1 MKTFKQWFF
10 AAVLLVVATTG
21 FAQVTTSSISGNV
34 KDNKAVNIYG
44 ATIEAVHKPTGT
56 KYYAT
61 TNAVGNYGI
70 ASVRPGGPYTIK
82 ITFVSFKPVVFEDQY
97 ASLGNGI
104 NLDVV
109 LEDEA
114 SLLKE
119 VVVSTS
125 KNGLISKNRTGA
137 SQQFSKREINA
148 VPIIGSRTIN
158 DITKYN
164 ANGNGR
170 SFGSQDSRLNNFTI
184 DGSVF
189 NNGFGLGN
197 TSQAGGRTG
206 STAISLDAI
215 EQLQVNIAPFDVRQ
229 SGFVGAGI
237 NAVTR
242 SGTNEIEGSVYTSF
256 KDNTSPFLG
265 TKAAGV
271 EIVPNKFSDQIYG
284 MRIGA
289 PIIKNK
295 LFIFANYEGGRSV
308 TPATTWT
315 STGSPTP
322 SAQVSTPTFAQMTT
336 LSNYLGSTFGYQ
348 TGAFENYDNK
358 SNSDKFLVKLDFN
371 LNDNNKISAR
381 YVWHNSASDINVS
394 NSPSLGAGN
403 RTTRIESMSFQNSGY
418 VIQDNTRSTVVEW
431 NSKLSDT
438 WDLNLIVGYDK
449 QIEDRKDATIFPTV
463 DIRNGSGVSLL
474 SPYTA
479 TSTTNLVSFGT
490 DPFTPGNR
498 LDYSNLHGTLNVTK
512 RLNKHT
518 ILFGSN
524 YEKFQ
529 SNNSFFPGSHGVYIF
544 NSLEHFYAAANQSAA
559 TGGAPSTILPA
570 RFQFRYSALVGGA
583 EPMQTLKSN
592 KLDFYVQDEIKF
604 NNQFKLTLGL
614 RASLVDFENTAL
626 SNPIVANY
634 SFLNGKKYDTGVMPE
649 RQLLWEPR
657 VGMNLDVFG
666 NSKTQLRGGFGMF
679 TGRPPYVFVS
689 NQIGNNGV
697 LTGFIDDSN
706 PALPNYGFTQNPA
719 QYFIPANAATAIP
732 ASFDLAFTETNYKF
746 PQVFKIDLALDQKL
760 PFGFIGSVEGIFNKN
775 VNETFYY
782 NANQAAAV
790 GTFNGVDNRPRFAR
804 TQAGTR
810 IQGNVSNA
818 VVLANSSRGYYQ
830 SATFKLDYPNNNG
843 VFGSLAYTIAES
855 KDLMSAGSIAAGSF
869 TSALSVN
876 GNNDLNLAYSDNDIP
891 HRIVGLLGYRFEY
904 GKSFL
909 GATTFN
915 VGYIGEQSNRFS
927 HTING
932 DMNGDLINNNDLMFI
947 PNNGNQIQFEAYTA
961 GGNTYTVAQQQQ
973 AFENYISNDP
983 YLNSRRGQYAERNAI
998 AIPML
1003 HRVDLSVTQ
1012 DISFK
1017 VRGKLTTFQVRADI
1031 LNFGNLL
1038 NNEWGVSQR
1047 STAPRLLAYRSTNVA
1062 GEPVYR
1068 LSTQTNVNGTSQLV
1082 TDRFTKNA
1090 SQFEVWQ
1097 AQLTLRYSF

>member
-10 AAVLLVVATTG
+10 AAALLVVASAG

-56 KYYAT
+56 KYYST

-70 ASVRPGGPYTIK
+70 PSVRPGGPYTIK
-82 ITFVSFKPVVFEDQY
+82 ITFVSFKPVVIEDQY

-114 SLLKE
+114 SVLKE
-119 VVVSTS
+119 VVVTS
-125 KNGLISKNRTGA
+125 SRNGLISKNRTGA

-189 NNGFGLGN
+189 NNGFGLGGS
-197 TSQAGGRTG
+197 SQAGGRTG

-242 SGTNEIEGSVYTSF
+242 SGTNELEGSVYMSY
-256 KDNTSPFLG
+256 KDDKSAFLG
-265 TKAAGV
+265 TRAAGID
-271 EIVPNKFSDQIYG
+271 IVPNKFSDQIYG
-284 MRIGA
+284 IRVGA

-315 STGSPTP
+315 ATGSPNP
-322 SAQVSTPTFAQMTT
+322 SGQVSLPTYAQMTT
-336 LSNYLGSTFGYQ
+336 LSSYLSNTFGYQ
-348 TGAFENYDNK
+348 TGPFENFDNK
-358 SNSDKFLVKLDFN
+358 SNSDKFLIKLDFN

-381 YVWHNSASDINVS
+381 YVWHNSASDVVIS
-394 NSPSLGAGN
+394 NSNGIGNGN
-403 RTTRIESMSFQNSGY
+403 RTNRLESMSFQNSGY

-431 NSKLSDT
+431 NSKLSNT

-449 QIEDRKDATIFPTV
+449 QIEDRKDVTNFPTV
-463 DIRNGSGVSLL
+463 DIKNGGANA
-474 SPYTA
+474 A
-479 TSTTNLVSFGT
+479 TLISFGV

-498 LDYSNLHGTLNVTK
+498 LDYDNLHGTLNITK

-518 ILFGSN
+518 LLVGTN

-529 SNNSFFPGSHGVYIF
+529 SNNSFVSGAQGAYVF
-544 NSLEHFYAAANQSAA
+544 NSLADFYTAAGQFA
-559 TGGAPSTILPA
+559 TTGLPSTFVPA
-570 RFQFRYSALVGGA
+570 RFQLRYSALPGGA
-583 EPMQTLKSN
+583 DAVQVLKSN
-592 KLDFYVQDEIKF
+592 KLDLYFQDEIKF
-604 NNQFKLTLGL
+604 NNRFKLTLGL
-614 RASLVDFENTAL
+614 RASIVDFENTAIA
-626 SNPIVANY
+626 NPTVANY
-634 SFLNGKKYDTGVMPE
+634 AFLNGRKFDTGAMPE
-649 RQLLWEPR
+649 KQLLWEPR
-657 VGMNLDVFG
+657 LGMNLDVFG
-666 NSKTQLRGGFGMF
+666 DSKTQLRGGFGMF
-679 TGRPPYVFVS
+679 TGRPPYVFIS

-706 PALPNYGFTQNPA
+706 PAAPNYGFTTNPVQA
-719 QYFIPANAATAIP
+719 FTPANAASVIP
-732 ASFDLAFTETNYKF
+732 ATFDLAFSERSYKF
-746 PQVFKIDLALDQKL
+746 PQVFKIDLAIDQKL
-760 PFGFIGSVEGIFNKN
+760 PFGFIGSIEGIFNKN

-782 NANQAAAV
+782 NANLADAV
-790 GTFNGVDNRPRFAR
+790 GTFAGVDNRPRFAR
-804 TQAGTR
+804 TSVGTR
-810 IQGNVSNA
+810 VQSNVSNA
-818 VVLANSSRGYYQ
+818 IVLGNSSRGYYQ
-830 SATFKLDYPNNNG
+830 SATFKLDYPNNRG
-843 VFGSLAYTIAES
+843 VFGSLAYTISES
-855 KDLMSAGSIAAGSF
+855 RDLMSAGSIAATSF
-869 TSALSVN
+869 NSAISVN
-876 GNNDLNLAYSDNDIP
+876 GNNNLTPSYSDNDLP
-891 HRIVGLLGYRFEY
+891 HRIVGLLGYKFEY
-904 GKSFL
+904 GKKVI

-915 VGYIGEQSNRFS
+915 IGYIGEKSGRFS

-932 DMNGDLINNNDLMFI
+932 DMNGDLNANNDLMFI
-947 PNNGNQIQFEAYTA
+947 PNNGNQIQFEPYTLN
-961 GGNTYTVAQQQQ
+961 GNTYTAIQQQQ
-973 AFENYISNDP
+973 AFEYYIANDP
-983 YLNSRRGQYAERNAI
+983 YLSSRRGQYAERNAI
-998 AIPML
+998 ALPML

-1017 VRGKLTTFQVRADI
+1017 IRGKLTSFQVRADI

-1038 NNEWGVSQR
+1038 NSDWGVNNR
-1047 STAPRLLAYRSTNVA
+1047 STAPRLLTYRTTTLPGGL

-1068 LSTQTNVNGTSQLV
+1068 FNTETFPDGTSQLV
-1082 TDRFTKNA
+1082 KNRFTKNS

>member
-10 AAVLLVVATTG
+10 AALLFVVASAG

-44 ATIEAVHKPTGT
+44 ATIEAIHKPTGT
-56 KYYAT
+56 KYYSS

-70 ASVRPGGPYTIK
+70 TSVRVGGPYTIK
-82 ITFVSFKPVVFEDQY
+82 ISFVSFKPLVIEDQY

-104 NLDVV
+104 NLDVI

-114 SLLKE
+114 SVLKE
-119 VVVSTS
+119 VVVASS
-125 KNGLISKNRTGA
+125 RSGLISKNRTGA

-189 NNGFGLGN
+189 NNGFGLG
-197 TSQAGGRTG
+197 SSSIAGGQTR

-242 SGTNEIEGSVYTSF
+242 SGTNEIEGSVYTSY
-256 KDNTSPFLG
+256 KDNKSAFLG
-265 TKAAGV
+265 TKAAGID
-271 EIVPNKFSDQIYG
+271 IVPNKFSDQIYG

-295 LFIFANYEGGRSV
+295 LFIFANYEGSRSV
-308 TPATTWT
+308 SPATTWT
-315 STGSPTP
+315 SKGSPNQ
-322 SAQVSTPTFAQMTT
+322 SAQISNPTYVEMST
-336 LSNYLGSTFGYQ
+336 LSNYLQNTFGYA
-348 TGAFENYDNK
+348 TGPWENYDNQAK
-358 SNSDKFLVKLDFN
+358 SDKFLIKLDYN
-371 LNDNNKISAR
+371 LNDNNKFSLR
-381 YVWHNSASDINVS
+381 YIWHNSTADNNI
-394 NSPSLGAGN
+394 SPSRSLGNGN
-403 RTTRIESMSFQNSGY
+403 RTTRQESMSFQNSGY
-418 VIQDNTRSTVVEW
+418 KIQDNTRSIVAEW
-431 NSKLSDT
+431 NSKLSNT

-449 QIEDRKDATIFPTV
+449 QIEGRYDSTIFPTV
-463 DIRNGSGVSLL
+463 DIKGTGL
-474 SPYTA
+474 S
-479 TSTTNLVSFGT
+479 STYISFGT
-490 DPFTPGNR
+490 DPFTPSNR
-498 LDYSNLHGTLNVTK
+498 LDYDNLHGTLNITK

-518 ILFGSN
+518 LLVGTN

-529 SNNSFFPGSHGVYIF
+529 SNNSFFSGSHGVYVF
-544 NSLEHFYAAANQSAA
+544 NSLADFYTAAGQSA
-559 TGGAPSTILPA
+559 TSNGAPSTFVPA
-570 RFQFRYSALVGGA
+570 RFQLRYSALPGG
-583 EPMQTLKSN
+583 EVPLQVLKSN
-592 KLDFYVQDEIKF
+592 KLDVYVQDEIKF

-614 RASLVDFENTAL
+614 RASIVDFANTAIT
-626 SNPIVANY
+626 NPTVLNY
-634 SFLNGKKYDTGVMPE
+634 AFLNGKKYDTGAMPE

-666 NSKTQLRGGFGMF
+666 DSKTQLRGGFGMF

-689 NQIGNNGV
+689 NQIGNNGI
-697 LTGFIDDSN
+697 LTGFIDDSS
-706 PALPNYGFTQNPA
+706 PALPNYGFTPNPNN
-719 QYFIPANAATAIP
+719 YFIPTNAATAIP
-732 ASFDLAFTETNYKF
+732 ATFDLAFTETSYKF
-746 PQVFKIDLALDQKL
+746 PQVFKIDLAWDQKL

-782 NANQAAAV
+782 NANQAGPV
-790 GTFNGVDNRPRFAR
+790 GVFAGVDNRPRFAG
-804 TQAGTR
+804 TSAGTR

-818 VVLANSSRGYYQ
+818 IVLANSSRGYYQ
-830 SATFKLDYPNNNG
+830 SVTFKLDYPSNHG
-843 VFGSLAYTIAES
+843 IFGSLAYTRSES
-855 KDLMSAGSIAAGSF
+855 KDLMSAGSVASTSF
-869 TSALSVN
+869 QGALSVN
-876 GNNDLNLAYSDNDIP
+876 GNNNLNLAYSDNDLP
-891 HRIVGLLGYRFEY
+891 HRIVGLMGYKFEY
-904 GKSFL
+904 GKNIK

-915 VGYIGEQSNRFS
+915 IGYIGEQSNRYS
-927 HTING
+927 HTIIG
-932 DMNGDLINNNDLMFI
+932 DINGDLNDGNDLMFI
-947 PNNGNQIQFEAYTA
+947 PTNASQIQFEAYTA
-961 GGNTYTVAQQQQ
+961 FGNTYTVAQQQQ
-973 AFENYISNDP
+973 AFEYYITNDP

-1038 NNEWGVSQR
+1038 NNDWGVSQR
-1047 STAPRLLAYRSTNVA
+1047 ATAARLLNYRSTNA
-1062 GEPVYR
+1062 GGEPVYR
-1068 LSTQTNVNGTSQLV
+1068 FATQSNPDGTTQLV
-1082 TDRFTKNA
+1082 TDRFTKNV

>member
-10 AAVLLVVATTG
+10 AAALFVAASAG
-21 FAQVTTSSISGNV
+21 FAQVTTSSVSGNV
-34 KDNKAVNIYG
+34 KDNKGVNIYG
-44 ATIEAVHKPTGT
+44 ATIEAVHRPSGT
-56 KYYAT
+56 KYFAT

-70 ASVRPGGPYTIK
+70 NSVRPGGPYTIK
-82 ITFVSFKPVVFEDQY
+82 VSFVSFKSVVIDDQY
-97 ASLGNGI
+97 AALGNGI
-104 NLDVV
+104 NFDVV

-114 SLLKE
+114 SVLKE
-119 VVVSTS
+119 VVVTS
-125 KNGLISKNRTGA
+125 SRSGLISKNRTGA

-197 TSQAGGRTG
+197 TAQAGGRTG

-242 SGTNEIEGSVYTSF
+242 SGTNELEGSVYMSY
-256 KDNTSPFLG
+256 KDNKSAFLG
-265 TKAAGV
+265 TRAAGID
-271 EIVPNKFSDQIYG
+271 IVPSKFSDQIYG
-284 MRIGA
+284 IRIGA

-295 LFIFANYEGGRSV
+295 LFIFANYEGARSV
-308 TPATTWT
+308 QPATTWT
-315 STGSPTP
+315 ATGSPNP
-322 SAQVSTPTFAQMTT
+322 SSQVSTPTFAQMTT
-336 LSNYLGSTFGYQ
+336 LSNYLSTTFGYQ
-348 TGAFENYDNK
+348 TGPFENFDNK

-381 YVWHNSASDINVS
+381 YVWHNSTADVNMS
-394 NSPSLGAGN
+394 NSRALGNGD
-403 RTTRIESMSFQNSGY
+403 RTTRQESMSFQNSGY
-418 VIQDNTRSTVVEW
+418 VIQDNTRSTVIEW
-431 NSKLSDT
+431 NSKLSST
-438 WDLNLIVGYDK
+438 WDLNLILGYDK
-449 QIEDRKDATIFPTV
+449 QIEDRKDATLFPTV
-463 DIRNGSGVSLL
+463 DIRNNGANAPTLI
-474 SPYTA
+474 
-479 TSTTNLVSFGT
+479 SFGT
-490 DPFTPGNR
+490 DPFTPSNR
-498 LDYSNLHGTLNVTK
+498 LDYSNLHGTLNITK

-518 ILFGSN
+518 ILLGTN
-524 YEKFQ
+524 YEMFQ
-529 SNNSFFPGSHGVYIF
+529 SNNSFFPGSHGVYVF
-544 NSLEHFYAAANQSAA
+544 NSLADFYTAAGQSAA
-559 TGGAPSTILPA
+559 NNGAPSTFVPA
-570 RFQFRYSALVGGA
+570 RFQLRYSALPGGA
-583 EPMQTLKSN
+583 EPLQVLKSN
-592 KLDFYVQDEIKF
+592 KLDLYVQDEIKF
-604 NNQFKLTLGL
+604 NNQFKVTLGL
-614 RASLVDFENTAL
+614 RASIVDFENTAIT
-626 SNPIVANY
+626 NPTVLNY
-634 SFLNGKKYDTGVMPE
+634 AFLNGKKYDTGLMPE
-649 RQLLWEPR
+649 QQLLWEPR

-689 NQIGNNGV
+689 NQIGNNGI
-697 LTGFIDDSN
+697 LTGFIDDAN
-706 PALPNYGFTQNPA
+706 PALPNYGFTPNPA

-732 ASFDLAFTETNYKF
+732 ATFDLAFTETNYKF
-746 PQVFKIDLALDQKL
+746 PQVFKIDLAWDQKL
-760 PFGFIGSVEGIFNKN
+760 PGGFIGSVEGIFNKN

-782 NANQAAAV
+782 NANQANAI
-790 GTFNGVDNRPRFAR
+790 GTFAGPDNRPRFAR
-804 TQAGTR
+804 TQVGTR
-810 IQGNVSNA
+810 IQSNVSNA
-818 VVLANSSRGYYQ
+818 IVLGNSSRGFYQ
-830 SATFKLDYPNNNG
+830 SVTFKLDYPSNHG
-843 VFGSLAYTIAES
+843 VFGSLAYTRSES
-855 KDLMSAGSIAAGSF
+855 RDLMSAGSIASSSF
-869 TSALSVN
+869 QGANSVN
-876 GNNDLNLAYSDNDIP
+876 GNNDLKLSLSDNDIP

-904 GKSFL
+904 GKYIM

-915 VGYIGEQSNRFS
+915 IGYIGEQSGRFS

-932 DMNGDLINNNDLMFI
+932 DMNGDLVNNNDLMFI
-947 PNNGNQIQFEAYTA
+947 PNNGNQINFENYTLN
-961 GGNTYTVAQQQQ
+961 GNTYTAAQQQQ
-973 AFENYISNDP
+973 AFEFYIANDP
-983 YLNSRRGQYAERNAI
+983 YLNERRGQYAERNAI

-1017 VRGKLTTFQVRADI
+1017 IGKKLQSFQVRADI

-1047 STAPRLLAYRSTNVA
+1047 STLPRLLTYRSTNGA

-1068 LSTQTNVNGTSQLV
+1068 MGTQIYPDGTSQLV
-1082 TDRFTKNA
+1082 KDRFVKNT

>member
-10 AAVLLVVATTG
+10 AAALFVVASAG

-34 KDNKAVNIYG
+34 KDNKKVNIYG

-56 KYYAT
+56 KYYST

-82 ITFVSFKPVVFEDQY
+82 ITFVSFKPVVIDDQY

-114 SLLKE
+114 SVLKE
-119 VVVSTS
+119 VVVTSTR
-125 KNGLISKNRTGA
+125 NGLISKNRTGA

-189 NNGFGLGN
+189 NNGFGLGS

-242 SGTNEIEGSVYTSF
+242 SGTNEIEGSVYTSY
-256 KDNTSPFLG
+256 KDNKSPFLG

-271 EIVPNKFSDQIYG
+271 DVVQNKFSDQIYG
-284 MRIGA
+284 IRIGA

-295 LFIFANYEGGRSV
+295 LFIFANYEGARSV
-308 TPATTWT
+308 QPATTWT
-315 STGSPTP
+315 SKNSPNP
-322 SAQVSTPTFAQMTT
+322 SSQVSAPTYAEMSL
-336 LSNYLGSTFGYQ
+336 LSQYLGTTFGYQ
-348 TGAFENYDNK
+348 TGPWENYDNK
-358 SNSDKFLVKLDFN
+358 ATSDKFLVKLDFN

-381 YVWHNSASDINVS
+381 YVWHNSASDVNIS
-394 NSPSLGAGN
+394 NSNSLGNGN
-403 RTTRIESMSFQNSGY
+403 RTTRQESMSFQNSGY

-431 NSKLSDT
+431 NSKLSNT

-449 QIEDRKDATIFPTV
+449 QIEDRKDAALFPTV
-463 DIRNGSGVSLL
+463 DIRNSPL
-474 SPYTA
+474 S
-479 TSTTNLVSFGT
+479 STYISFGT

-498 LDYSNLHGTLNVTK
+498 LDYSNLHGTLNITK

-518 ILFGSN
+518 FLAGAN

-529 SNNSFFPGSHGVYIF
+529 SNNSFFPGSHGVYVF
-544 NSLEHFYAAANQSAA
+544 NSLADFYTAAGQSAA
-559 TGGAPSTILPA
+559 TNGAPSTFVPA
-570 RFQFRYSALVGGA
+570 SFQFRYSALPGGA
-583 EPMQTLKSN
+583 EPLQILKSN
-592 KLDFYVQDEIKF
+592 KLDFYLQDEIKF
-604 NNQFKLTLGL
+604 NNRFKVTLGL
-614 RASLVDFENTAL
+614 RASIVDFENTAI
-626 SNPIVANY
+626 SNPTVLNY
-634 SFLNGKKYDTGVMPE
+634 AFLNGKKYDTGKMPE
-649 RQLLWEPR
+649 QQLLWEPR
-657 VGMNLDVFG
+657 VGLNLDVFG
-666 NSKTQLRGGFGMF
+666 DSKTQLRGGFGMF

-689 NQIGNNGV
+689 NQIGNNGI
-697 LTGFIDDSN
+697 LTGFIDDQS
-706 PALPNYGFTQNPA
+706 PAPPNYGFTPNPN
-719 QYFIPANAATAIP
+719 QYFIPGNAATAIP
-732 ASFDLAFTETNYKF
+732 STFDLAFTETNYKF
-746 PQVFKIDLALDQKL
+746 PQVFKIDMAWDQKL

-782 NANQAAAV
+782 NANQASPV
-790 GTFNGVDNRPRFAR
+790 GTFVGPDNRPRFAN
-804 TQAGTR
+804 TPAGTR

-818 VVLANSSRGYYQ
+818 IVLGNSSRGFYQ
-830 SATFKLDYPNNNG
+830 SVTFKLDYPSNHG
-843 VFGSLAYTIAES
+843 VFGSLAYTRSES
-855 KDLMSAGSIAAGSF
+855 RDLMSAGSIASGSF
-869 TSALSVN
+869 QGAVSVN
-876 GNNDLNLAYSDNDIP
+876 GNNSLNLALSDNDIP

-904 GKSFL
+904 GKKIL

-915 VGYIGEQSNRFS
+915 VGYIGEQSGRFS
-927 HTING
+927 YLING
-932 DMNGDLINNNDLMFI
+932 DMNGDLNRNNDLMFI
-947 PNNGNQIQFEAYTA
+947 PNNANQIRFEAYTLN
-961 GGNTYTVAQQQQ
+961 GNTYSIAQQEQ
-973 AFENYISNDP
+973 AFEYYITNDP
-983 YLNSRRGQYAERNAI
+983 YLNSRRGQYAERNAV

-1017 VRGKLTTFQVRADI
+1017 IGKKLQSFQVRADI

-1047 STAPRLLAYRSTNVA
+1047 ATLPRLLSYRLTNVA

-1068 LSTQTNVNGTSQLV
+1068 FNTQTNTDGTSQLV
-1082 TDRFTKNA
+1082 KDRFSKNS

>member
-10 AAVLLVVATTG
+10 AALLFVVASAG

-44 ATIEAVHKPTGT
+44 ATIEAIHKPTGT
-56 KYYAT
+56 KYYSS

-70 ASVRPGGPYTIK
+70 TSVRVGGPYTIK
-82 ITFVSFKPVVFEDQY
+82 ISFISFKPLVIEDQY

-104 NLDVV
+104 NLDVI

-114 SLLKE
+114 SVLKE
-119 VVVSTS
+119 VVVASS
-125 KNGLISKNRTGA
+125 RSGLISKNRTGA

-189 NNGFGLGN
+189 NNGFGLGS

-242 SGTNEIEGSVYTSF
+242 SGTNEIEGSVYTSY
-256 KDNTSPFLG
+256 KDNKSPFLG

-271 EIVPNKFSDQIYG
+271 DVVQNKFSDLITG
-284 MRIGA
+284 FRIGA

-315 STGSPTP
+315 AAGSPNP
-322 SAQVSTPTFAQMTT
+322 SAQVSTPTYAEMTT
-336 LSNYLGSTFGYQ
+336 LSTYLNTNFGYQ
-348 TGAFENYDNK
+348 TGPFENYDNK
-358 SNSDKFLVKLDFN
+358 SNSDKFLIKLDFN

-381 YVWHNSASDINVS
+381 YVWHNSSSDVNIS
-394 NSPSLGAGN
+394 NSNQIGNGN
-403 RTTRIESMSFQNSGY
+403 RTNRVEAMSFQNSGY

-431 NSKLSDT
+431 NGKLSNIL
-438 WDLNLIVGYDK
+438 DLNLIVGYDK
-449 QIEDRKDATIFPTV
+449 QIEDRKEANNFPTV
-463 DIRNGSGVSLL
+463 DIRNGGANA
-474 SPYTA
+474 A
-479 TSTTNLVSFGT
+479 TLISFGV

-498 LDYSNLHGTLNVTK
+498 LNYDNLHGTLNLTA

-518 ILFGSN
+518 VLAGFN

-529 SNNSFFPGSHGVYIF
+529 SNNSFISGSQGAYVF
-544 NSLEHFYAAANQSAA
+544 NSLADFYTAAGQFIS
-559 TGGAPSTILPA
+559 TGAPSTFVPA
-570 RFQFRYSALVGGA
+570 RFQLRYSALPGGA
-583 EPMQTLKSN
+583 DTEQILKSN
-592 KLDFYVQDEIKF
+592 KYDFYIQDEIKF
-604 NNQFKLTLGL
+604 TNQLKVTLGL
-614 RASLVDFENTAL
+614 RASIVDFENTAIT
-626 SNPIVANY
+626 NPTVANY
-634 SFLNGKKYDTGVMPE
+634 AFLNDRKYDTGVMPE
-649 RQLLWEPR
+649 KQLLWEPR
-657 VGMNLDVFG
+657 VGLNLDVFG

-679 TGRPPYVFVS
+679 TGRPPYVFIS
-689 NQIGNNGV
+689 NQIGNNGI
-697 LTGFIDDSN
+697 LTGFIDDQN
-706 PALPNYGFTQNPA
+706 PAAPNYGFTTNPVQA
-719 QYFIPANAATAIP
+719 YTPANASSVVP
-732 ASFDLAFTETNYKF
+732 ASFDLAFSETNYKF
-746 PQVFKIDLALDQKL
+746 PQVFKIDLAVDQKL
-760 PFGFIGSVEGIFNKN
+760 PFGFIGSIEGIFNKN
-775 VNETFYY
+775 VNEVFYS
-782 NANQAAAV
+782 NANLANAV
-790 GTFNGVDNRPRFAR
+790 GTFTGVDNRPRYAR
-804 TQAGTR
+804 TSSGTR
-810 IQGNVSNA
+810 VQGNVSNA
-818 VVLANSSRGYYQ
+818 IVLGNSSRGYYQ
-830 SATFKLDYPNNNG
+830 SATFKLDYPSNNG
-843 VFGSLAYTIAES
+843 VFGSLAYTISES
-855 KDLMSAGSIAAGSF
+855 RDLMSAGSTAATSF
-869 TSALSVN
+869 NSALSVN
-876 GNNDLNLAYSDNDIP
+876 GNNNLTPSLSDNDIP
-891 HRIVGLLGYRFEY
+891 HRVVGLLGYRFEY
-904 GKSFL
+904 GKTVL

-915 VGYIGEQSNRFS
+915 IGYVGEKAGRFS
-927 HTING
+927 HTITG
-932 DMNGDLINNNDLMFI
+932 DMNGDLNTNNDLMYI
-947 PNNGNQIQFEAYTA
+947 PNNGNQIQFEAYTLN
-961 GGNTYTVAQQQQ
+961 GNTYSVAQQQQ
-973 AFENYISNDP
+973 AFEYYIANDP

-998 AIPML
+998 ALPML

-1038 NNEWGVSQR
+1038 NNDWGVAQR
-1047 STAPRLLAYRSTNVA
+1047 STAPRLLTYRTTTLPGGL

-1068 LSTQTNVNGTSQLV
+1068 FNTQTNTDGTSQLV
-1082 TDRFTKNA
+1082 KDRFSKNS